1 MWLTSPEADLEIL
14 MSRLPPTAPA
24 TTGAAFAHINAVVS
38 PTIDDLKLMVFL
50 EASGLCA
57 YEELAQ
63 STPNAAVGALLRA
76 NGREE
81 LAHAHRVAKV
91 IERLTGEV
99 FAPPAAEDN
108 PYARPS
114 GLTVDRP
121 LLERIIAA
129 ETNGESLYE
138 TWASHTSDPE
148 AAALLRQNGKE
159 EIRHGERAAE
169 AMALLPP
176 S

>member
-1 MWLTSPEADLEIL
+1 
-14 MSRLPPTAPA
+14 MSRLPASAPDSV
-24 TTGAAFAHINAVVS
+24 GAAFAHINSVVS

-57 YEELAQ
+57 YEELAR
-63 STPNAAVGALLRA
+63 SAHNDAVAALLRA

-81 LAHAHRVAKV
+81 LAHAHRVAEV
-91 IERLTGEV
+91 IERLTGES
-99 FAPPAAEDN
+99 FPPPQAEDN

-114 GLTVDRP
+114 GLKVDRRI
-121 LLERIIAA
+121 LEHLVSA
-129 ETNGESLYE
+129 ETNGERLYE
-138 TWASHTSDPE
+138 TWATHTSDPE

-169 AMALLPP
+169 AIALLDGAPA
-176 S
+176 